1 MKICWKDRQPLDNL
15 FYIVPLL
22 MYAFV
27 WDAIFHFARVQS
39 LDGLSEFNGTGPGDT
54 LLTISDQD
62 SRRVS
67 YLQLF
72 KWNSDFFEQFC
83 ILFSYASMPRQ
94 EATTLGPPKKLDSLS

>member
-1 MKICWKDRQPLDNL
+1 MGC
-15 FYIVPLL
+15 
-22 MYAFV
+22 
-27 WDAIFHFARVQS
+27 
-39 LDGLSEFNGTGPGDT
+39 GPGDT

-83 ILFSYASMPRQ
+83 ILFSYASIARQ
-94 EATTLGPPKKLDSLS
+94 EATTLGASKEARLLKLNSTPQKPKPTRKERSVFCSHASFAGFHTFFH